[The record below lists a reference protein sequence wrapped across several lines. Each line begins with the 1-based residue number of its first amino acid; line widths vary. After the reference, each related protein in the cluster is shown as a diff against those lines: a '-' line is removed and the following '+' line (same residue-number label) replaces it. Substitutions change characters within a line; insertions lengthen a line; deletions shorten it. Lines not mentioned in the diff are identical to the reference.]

1 MLNALALFALLTV
14 TAPVVERADAVR
26 MGLFRLFKPATLQ
39 ARIAT
44 GKSATLDVG
53 SRAGN
58 LALTPGETV
67 SIKLVSNRLRVTI
80 SDALGRIIE
89 SLDASEARI
98 YPSGATC
105 FEVSLPGKMKRVV
118 RGELLVGVGERSM
131 RGALKIILTTDREA
145 AVASVVAAESDGE
158 RVTESLKALAV
169 VARTFMLSHPNRHA
183 DEGFDF
189 CDTTHCQFYRGETD
203 LAAEAATPAVASAVA
218 ATAGEYLSYGG
229 EPVESYFTAACG
241 GMTATPEM
249 VWGGASKGY
258 PYHRIDCRWCRGSR
272 FDRWARSASAASV
285 LEALSLALGFK
296 LSPAAEII
304 LASDEPNGF
313 VRAITIKDARH
324 RATMSADQFRRAI
337 GQRLGWNTVISPS
350 FMIEH
355 RGNRMI
361 FRGRGFG
368 SQVGMCLA
376 GAVAQAKAGRSYRDI
391 LRFYYPQTALKDRS
405 TNE

>member
-14 TAPVVERADAVR
+14 TAPVVERADTVR
-26 MGLFRLFKPATLQ
+26 LGLFRLFKPIVLQ

-44 GKSATLDVG
+44 GESASLDVG
-53 SRAGN
+53 RRTGN
-58 LALTPGETV
+58 LSLTSGETLTV
-67 SIKLVSNRLRVTI
+67 KLVSNHLRVTI

-89 SLDASEARI
+89 SLDASEARV
-98 YPSGATC
+98 YPSGATRL
-105 FEVSLPGKMKRVV
+105 ELILPGKMNRLVC
-118 RGELLVGVGERSM
+118 GELVVGVGERSM

-145 AVASVVAAESDGE
+145 AVASVVAAESDGQ

-169 VARTFMLSHPNRHA
+169 VARTYMLSHPNRHA

-203 LAAEAATPAVASAVA
+203 LAAEAATPIVASAVA
-218 ATAGEYLSYGG
+218 ATVGEYLSYGG

-241 GMTATPEM
+241 GMTVTPEM

-258 PYHRIDCRWCRGSR
+258 PYHRIDCLWCRTSR
-272 FDRWARSASAASV
+272 FNRWARSASAISV
-285 LEALSLALGFK
+285 FDALSVALRFK
-296 LSPAAEII
+296 LSPVAEFII
-304 LASDEPNGF
+304 TSDEPEGF
-313 VRAITIKDARH
+313 VRAITIKDAVH

-350 FMIEH
+350 FTIEH
-355 RGNRMI
+355 RGNRII

-376 GAVAQAKAGRSYRDI
+376 GAVAQAKAGRNYRDI
-391 LRFYYPQTALKDRS
+391 LRFYYPQTAIKDRS